1 MILVEVYFEAAS
13 FISFDW
19 PWPAIQSQE
28 LHPIGARFAAVAF
41 QF

>member
-19 PWPAIQSQE
+19 PWSRYPVA
-28 LHPIGARFAAVAF
+28 GAPYYRG
-41 QF
+41 